1 MRTALKLYDIYG
13 IFTFLYSLAKR
24 FFTDT
29 RKDAYST
36 ETIRHIRHLYV
47 SLQLSKNDS
56 LRIRVKMR
64 TALKLYDIYGIFTF
78 LYSLAKRFFTDTR
91 KDAYSTET
99 IRHIRHLYVSLQL
112 SKTILYGYA

>member
-13 IFTFLYSLAKR
+13 IFTFLYSLEER

-36 ETIRHIRHLYV
+36 ATIRHIL
-47 SLQLSKNDS
+47 
-56 LRIRVKMR
+56 
-64 TALKLYDIYGIFTF
+64 
-78 LYSLAKRFFTDTR
+78 
-91 KDAYSTET
+91 
-99 IRHIRHLYVSLQL
+99 HLYVSLQL

>member
-29 RKDAYST
+29 RKDAY
-36 ETIRHIRHLYV
+36 
-47 SLQLSKNDS
+47 
-56 LRIRVKMR
+56 
-64 TALKLYDIYGIFTF
+64 IYGIFTF
-78 LYSLAKRFFTDTR
+78 LYSLAERFFTDTR

-99 IRHIRHLYVSLQL
+99 LRHIRHLYVSLQL
-112 SKTILYGYA
+112 SRTILYGYA

>member
-36 ETIRHIRHLYV
+36 ETLRHIRHLYV
-47 SLQLSKNDS
+47 SLQLS
-56 LRIRVKMR
+56 
-64 TALKLYDIYGIFTF
+64 
-78 LYSLAKRFFTDTR
+78 KRFFTDTR

-99 IRHIRHLYVSLQL
+99 LRHIRHLYVSLQL